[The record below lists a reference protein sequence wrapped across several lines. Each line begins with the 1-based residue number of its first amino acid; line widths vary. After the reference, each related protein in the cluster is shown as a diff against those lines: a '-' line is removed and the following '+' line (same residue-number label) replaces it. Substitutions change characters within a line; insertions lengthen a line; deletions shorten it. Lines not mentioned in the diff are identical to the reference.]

1 MKWISVKDRLP
12 ENYTFVVAWSYRLWI
27 GWHYCLYENG
37 QFTCEDDNLEFE
49 LENVTHWMI
58 PTIPK
63 SKLKKFTMDK
73 WTESLPDNA
82 QLTTK
87 EVSKIFGYARESSVC
102 QAYQQGIIP
111 APDVRKK
118 RRSSGCVR
126 LGWTVGYLR
135 GLASKEL

>member
-37 QFTCEDDNLEFE
+37 QFTCEEDNLEFE

-58 PTIPK
+58 PTMPK

-87 EVSKIFGYARESSVC
+87 
-102 QAYQQGIIP
+102 
-111 APDVRKK
+111 
-118 RRSSGCVR
+118 
-126 LGWTVGYLR
+126 
-135 GLASKEL
+135 